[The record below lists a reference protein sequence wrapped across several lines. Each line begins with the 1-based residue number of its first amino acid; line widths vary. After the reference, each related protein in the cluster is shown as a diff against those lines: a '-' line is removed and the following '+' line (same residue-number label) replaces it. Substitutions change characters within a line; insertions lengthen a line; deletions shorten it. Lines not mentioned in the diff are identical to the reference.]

1 MIRGTRI
8 LVQDEARLFVQTT
21 EAIRGFLHR

>member
-8 LVQDEARLFVQTT
+8 LVQAEAQQFVQTT
-21 EAIRGFLHR
+21 DAIRGFLHR